1 MSEERLEYHLLR
13 FLYLLEVEN
22 IVFDKVDNFKDDG
35 KGWEHQIK
43 KAARLLAQELNV
55 NEKLQKKGLK
65 LGDLV
70 VLDMFKKLREKIIE
84 ENVCC
89 SNREDK
95 LKNDLE
101 TILKFYFDLPNK
113 VVKTEAFINVC
124 IVCDLY
130 YQMRNHLLQ
139 HE

>member
-1 MSEERLEYHLLR
+1 MSEEKLDYNLLR
-13 FLYLLEVEN
+13 FLYALEVEN

-35 KGWEHQIK
+35 KGWEHQLK
-43 KAARLLAQELNV
+43 RAAKLLALELSV

-89 SNREDK
+89 SNR
-95 LKNDLE
+95 
-101 TILKFYFDLPNK
+101 
-113 VVKTEAFINVC
+113 
-124 IVCDLY
+124 
-130 YQMRNHLLQ
+130 
-139 HE
+139 

>member
-70 VLDMFKKLREKIIE
+70 VLDMFKKLREKIIV

-89 SNREDK
+89 SNR
-95 LKNDLE
+95 
-101 TILKFYFDLPNK
+101 
-113 VVKTEAFINVC
+113 
-124 IVCDLY
+124 
-130 YQMRNHLLQ
+130 
-139 HE
+139 